1 MTTAAAAVRA
11 YLFNSELRALE
22 SFCYSLSLTL
32 FNSSPVVLFFLCLP
46 FLSFSLL
53 FRRRSLFSFTL
64 KSRWSSPRLTYS
76 HSEADCLQS
85 SNLSLSVAQQPL
97 FPSFLLSPKC
107 ENVPL
112 LGCWLSVC
120 VVLTE
125 TLDCCGVLR
134 SLFALELEL
143 PPLYE

>member
-1 MTTAAAAVRA
+1 MTTAAAVRA

-22 SFCYSLSLTL
+22 SFCYSLSLSLCLTHHQ
-32 FNSSPVVLFFLCLP
+32 LFFSFFA
-46 FLSFSLL
+46 FLSFSFHFSSAAGVSSLSL
-53 FRRRSLFSFTL
+53 SSLGGRRRGSLTHT
-64 KSRWSSPRLTYS
+64 RRLTVS
-76 HSEADCLQS
+76 KAAI
-85 SNLSLSVAQQPL
+85 SLSVAQQPL